1 MFYLF
6 FAVLSFLIQFFFLLS
21 TNIEIPTEIFF
32 FSYLVNKGLIPYRD
46 FFDHHGFLLYYLA
59 APLIPDKSLFLV
71 KLFYVLIQSLNLVL
85 VLSIVKK
92 ISNKSG
98 FIIASIIYPF
108 VSFFNSKNVL
118 WYETIILNFYLLVY
132 YLILLRRIKYKD
144 YLIGFLIGLSSLVK
158 PQAAIILIF
167 LLLFTKSVKILFG
180 FFSVWSATFVYFSL
194 NKALPQV
201 LDNLFR
207 FNLFLQK
214 NYPKSTFFHFDGKKV
229 LLGFV
234 FMIILSLI
242 FLALSKKLKKTTPLL
257 IFLFSSFAF
266 IGTGLAEVAHLSP
279 ILTFS
284 VILFSLSLK
293 EIRKTFRPIYIFFLI
308 LLLAI
313 VAQKTFK
320 SYLLNQTRITTIQNE
335 KANKIVSQIH
345 ERDLGNEKIFVL
357 GGHVQ
362 IYYLLDKLP
371 PTYFP
376 LGFSLI
382 DVYYPDY
389 EKRIISDLRQNQVK
403 YIIVQNNKDEYN
415 KIELSLKK
423 YFEENYRLFSLEKD
437 FAVYTK

>member
-6 FAVLSFLIQFFFLLS
+6 FVFLSFLIQFFFLLS

-59 APLIPDKSLFLV
+59 APLMPDKSLFLV
-71 KLFYVLIQSLNLVL
+71 KLFYVLIQSLNLAL

-98 FIIASIIYPF
+98 FISASIIYPF

-118 WYETIILNFYLLVY
+118 WYETIILTFYLLVY
-132 YLILLRRIKYKD
+132 YLILSRIKYKD

-158 PQAAIILIF
+158 PQAAIMLMF
-167 LLLFTKSVKILFG
+167 LLFFTKSVKILFG

-194 NKALPQV
+194 NKALPQI

-229 LLGFV
+229 LLGIV
-234 FMIILSLI
+234 FMIILSFI

-257 IFLFSSFAF
+257 IFFFSSLAF
-266 IGTGLAEVAHLSP
+266 IGTGLAEVTHLLP

-308 LLLAI
+308 LFFALL
-313 VAQKTFK
+313 AQKTLKF
-320 SYLLNQTRITTIQNE
+320 YLLNQTRITTIRNE
-335 KANKIVSQIH
+335 KPNKIASQVQKIG
-345 ERDLGNEKIFVL
+345 LGNEKIFVL
-357 GGHVQ
+357 GGYVQ

-371 PTYFP
+371 QTYFP

-389 EKRIISDLRQNQVK
+389 EKRVISDIQQNQVK